1 MARML
6 ARTDAETIS
15 SGGTGYSV
23 VSKPGHFSTYLNEPF
38 SELFLNLVIY
48 KEGFSGFCNIF
59 SVFRAIF
66 NYKRNVVILMRKILL
81 VSHCIINP
89 HSKARGLAKKDKI
102 EASRR
107 VLEELLKD
115 LDLGII
121 QLQCPELLFMGLGR
135 EPASRSFYDNPDFRK
150 ACREIA
156 EQVVKLV
163 KEYEKE
169 GVKTIAYIGVEGS
182 PSCGV
187 QWTHCKEDK
196 AEKGMGVFT
205 ETLSEVTS
213 SLGIQIVFLG
223 LPESAKY
230 GSIEE
235 LLEKIKS
242 LNSEIKA

>member
-1 MARML
+1 ML

-23 VSKPGHFSTYLNEPF
+23 VSKPGHFSTYLNEPLLR
-38 SELFLNLVIY
+38 LFLNIVIY
-48 KEGFSGFCNIF
+48 KEGFSVFAIPFPC
-59 SVFRAIF
+59 FRAIF
-66 NYKRNVVILMRKILL
+66 NYKRSVVVLMRKILL

-89 HSKARGLAKKDKI
+89 HSKARGLARREKI

-121 QLQCPELLFMGLGR
+121 QLQCPELLYMGLGR
-135 EPASRSFYDNPDFRK
+135 EPASRSLYDNPDFRK

-156 EQVVKLV
+156 EQVAKLV

-169 GVKTIAYIGVEGS
+169 GVKTIAYLGVEGS

-187 QWTHCKEDK
+187 QWTHFKEDK
-196 AEKGMGVFT
+196 AERGMGVFT
-205 ETLSEVTS
+205 ETLSEVMS
-213 SLGIQIVFLG
+213 SSGIQIAFLG

-242 LNSEIKA
+242 LNAKIKV